1 MLEIDRAKFVNLTLV
16 TSVEIEKVEPRQ
28 VTDVVTPPM
37 ALGLSSKWREMTK
50 QLQNFSKR

>member
-1 MLEIDRAKFVNLTLV
+1 MLEFDTAKFVNLTLV
-16 TSVEIEKVEPRQ
+16 SSIEIEKVEPRQ

-37 ALGLSSKWREMTK
+37 ALGLNSKRREMAK